1 MTPSEVILAVSHLRV
16 SYDSIQAVDDISFD
30 VGKGEIVTLIGAN
43 GAGKSSILRA
53 ISGLIP
59 YSGSIT
65 YSGKDLKNIAADQI
79 VAAGIAHVPE
89 GRGIFG
95 NLTVLENLKIAT
107 WQRKDK
113 EKIAKDFENVFS
125 LFPRLRERR
134 KQGRHALRRRT
145 ADAGRGPR
153 AHDRRADASAGRTID
168 GTFAGFGARYFQ
180 DHSRHQSGGKNNSA
194 CRTKRQHVVA
204 HRATRLRSGN
214 RPHRAFR
221 HRQRTDGNPRVK
233 EVSANNFQNNFH
245 LFFGK
250 KGRAVFAVRRARWL
264 LPCQQPS
271 CRNRKAG
278 EASVSV
284 STC

>member
-1 MTPSEVILAVSHLRV
+1 MTPTDIILAVSHLRV

-53 ISGLIP
+53 ISGLIG

-65 YSGKDLKNIAADQI
+65 YSGKDLKNIEADKI

-113 EKIAKDFENVFS
+113 EKIIKDFENVFS

-134 KQGRHALRRRT
+134 KQLGGML
-145 ADAGRGPR
+145 
-153 AHDRRADASAGRTID
+153 
-168 GTFAGFGARYFQ
+168 
-180 DHSRHQSGGKNNSA
+180 SGGEQQMLAVMTDAPMLLLDEPSMGLSPVLVRDIFKIIQDINQAGKTILLVEQNANMSLHIA
-194 CRTKRQHVVA
+194 QQGYVLETGRIV
-204 HRATRLRSGN
+204 LSG
-214 RPHRAFR
+214 
-221 HRQRTDGNPRVK
+221 TGKELTGNPRVK
-233 EVSANNFQNNFH
+233 EVY
-245 LFFGK
+245 LG
-250 KGRAVFAVRRARWL
+250 G
-264 LPCQQPS
+264 
-271 CRNRKAG
+271 
-278 EASVSV
+278 
-284 STC
+284 